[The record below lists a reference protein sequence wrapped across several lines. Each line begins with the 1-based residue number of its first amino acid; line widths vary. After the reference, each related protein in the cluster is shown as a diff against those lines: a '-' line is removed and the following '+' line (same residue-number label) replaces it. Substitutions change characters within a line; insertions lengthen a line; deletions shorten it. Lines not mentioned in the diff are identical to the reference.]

1 VPEPNRPETPASP
14 TLIPTTLNVSDLR
27 LPDGV
32 TLRLPE
38 SSFLNQIYKY
48 LSDAT
53 ATKSRAF
60 VFEGL
65 EFDDAKIR
73 TRPEIE
79 TAVTNLT
86 KLIHAFPSVTL
97 RIEGH
102 TDPSG
107 DPAADRNRSLARADA
122 LKDLLVKAGVP
133 SNRLTTAGLGS
144 EHPVATNDTAEGR
157 ARNRRI
163 ELTLNKSS

>member
-1 VPEPNRPETPASP
+1 MH
-14 TLIPTTLNVSDLR
+14 DLR

-32 TLRLPE
+32 TLQLPD
-38 SSFLNQIYKY
+38 SSFLNAIYKY
-48 LSDAT
+48 LSDTT
-53 ATKSRAF
+53 ATKSRQF

-65 EFDDAKIR
+65 EFDDAR
-73 TRPEIE
+73 VRALPETD

-86 KLIHAFPSVTL
+86 KLIRAFPSVTL

-107 DPAADRNRSLARADA
+107 DSAADQKRSLARADA
-122 LKDLLVKAGVP
+122 VKDLLVKAGVP
-133 SNRLTTAGLGS
+133 SDRLTTAGLGS
-144 EHPVATNDTAEGR
+144 EHPVASNDTAEGR

-163 ELTLNKSS
+163 ELSLSKSS